1 MYNENYDK
9 LNELLTMRLDEA
21 ISKRTDFD
29 DYNCEPYLEAMKIK
43 EVINNI
49 DKQETELR
57 KTQMDIHCREN
68 SDNIKA
74 KIEEERLEIEKEKI
88 QMDIRCRENSDD
100 IKMKIEEKRLEV
112 EKEKTEMDIR
122 CRENSDNIKE
132 KIEKD
137 RLTIERDRLNAD
149 VQNSCIEHN
158 IEKSKNNSQTALRV
172 LEIAAAVVVAPIVE
186 HKFRKGFAKMICEF
200 EKDYNFTTT
209 AGRSLSKLFKL

>member
-21 ISKRTDFD
+21 ISNRTDFE
-29 DYNCEPYLEAMKIK
+29 DYNNEPYLEAMKIA

-49 DKQETELR
+49 DKQETELE
-57 KTQMDIHCREN
+57 KT
-68 SDNIKA
+68 K
-74 KIEEERLEIEKEKI
+74 
-88 QMDIRCRENSDD
+88 MDIRCRENSDD
-100 IKMKIEEKRLEV
+100 IKAKIER
-112 EKEKTEMDIR
+112 
-122 CRENSDNIKE
+122 
-132 KIEKD
+132 D

-149 VQNSCIEHN
+149 VQNSCIENN
-158 IEKSKNNSQTALRV
+158 IERSKNNSQTALRV

-186 HKFRKGFAKMICEF
+186 NKFRKGFAKMICEF

>member
-21 ISKRTDFD
+21 ISNRTDFE
-29 DYNCEPYLEAMKIK
+29 DYNNEPYLEAMKIA

-49 DKQETELR
+49 DKQETELE
-57 KTQMDIHCREN
+57 KT
-68 SDNIKA
+68 K
-74 KIEEERLEIEKEKI
+74 
-88 QMDIRCRENSDD
+88 MDIRCRENSDD
-100 IKMKIEEKRLEV
+100 IKAKIER
-112 EKEKTEMDIR
+112 
-122 CRENSDNIKE
+122 
-132 KIEKD
+132 D

-186 HKFRKGFAKMICEF
+186 NKFRKGFARMICEF

>member
-9 LNELLTMRLDEA
+9 LNELLGMRLDEA
-21 ISKRTDFD
+21 MSNKTSFTGYSDK
-29 DYNCEPYLEAMKIK
+29 PYLEAMKIA

-49 DKQETELR
+49 DKQETELE
-57 KTQMDIHCREN
+57 KTQMDIRSREN

-74 KIEEERLEIEKEKI
+74 KIER
-88 QMDIRCRENSDD
+88 
-100 IKMKIEEKRLEV
+100 
-112 EKEKTEMDIR
+112 
-122 CRENSDNIKE
+122 
-132 KIEKD
+132 D

>member
-21 ISKRTDFD
+21 ISNRTDFD
-29 DYNCEPYLEAMKIK
+29 DYNNEPYLEAMKIA

-49 DKQETELR
+49 DKQETELE
-57 KTQMDIHCREN
+57 KTKMDI
-68 SDNIKA
+68 K
-74 KIEEERLEIEKEKI
+74 
-88 QMDIRCRENSDD
+88 CRENSDD
-100 IKMKIEEKRLEV
+100 IKARIER
-112 EKEKTEMDIR
+112 
-122 CRENSDNIKE
+122 
-132 KIEKD
+132 D

-172 LEIAAAVVVAPIVE
+172 LEIAAAVVVAPILE

>member
-9 LNELLTMRLDEA
+9 LNELLGMRLDEA
-21 ISKRTDFD
+21 ISNRTDFD
-29 DYNCEPYLEAMKIK
+29 DYNNEPYLEAMKIA

-49 DKQETELR
+49 DKQETELE
-57 KTQMDIHCREN
+57 KT
-68 SDNIKA
+68 K
-74 KIEEERLEIEKEKI
+74 
-88 QMDIRCRENSDD
+88 MDIRCRENSDD
-100 IKMKIEEKRLEV
+100 IKAKIER
-112 EKEKTEMDIR
+112 
-122 CRENSDNIKE
+122 
-132 KIEKD
+132 D

>member
-21 ISKRTDFD
+21 ISNRTDFE
-29 DYNCEPYLEAMKIK
+29 DYNNEPYLEAMKIA

-49 DKQETELR
+49 DKQETELE
-57 KTQMDIHCREN
+57 KT
-68 SDNIKA
+68 K
-74 KIEEERLEIEKEKI
+74 
-88 QMDIRCRENSDD
+88 MDIRCRENSDD
-100 IKMKIEEKRLEV
+100 IKAKIEEE
-112 EKEKTEMDIR
+112 
-122 CRENSDNIKE
+122 
-132 KIEKD
+132 

>member
-21 ISKRTDFD
+21 ISNHTDFE
-29 DYNCEPYLEAMKIK
+29 DYNNEPYLEAMKIA

-49 DKQETELR
+49 AKQETELE
-57 KTQMDIHCREN
+57 KT
-68 SDNIKA
+68 K
-74 KIEEERLEIEKEKI
+74 
-88 QMDIRCRENSDD
+88 MDIRCRENSDD
-100 IKMKIEEKRLEV
+100 IKAKIER
-112 EKEKTEMDIR
+112 
-122 CRENSDNIKE
+122 
-132 KIEKD
+132 D

>member
-21 ISKRTDFD
+21 LSKHTYFD
-29 DYNCEPYLEAMKIK
+29 DYNTEPYLEAMKIA

-49 DKQETELR
+49 DKQETELE
-57 KTQMDIHCREN
+57 KT
-68 SDNIKA
+68 
-74 KIEEERLEIEKEKI
+74 

-100 IKMKIEEKRLEV
+100 IKAKIER
-112 EKEKTEMDIR
+112 
-122 CRENSDNIKE
+122 
-132 KIEKD
+132 D

>member
-9 LNELLTMRLDEA
+9 LNELLGMRLDEA
-21 ISKRTDFD
+21 ISNRTDFE
-29 DYNCEPYLEAMKIK
+29 DYNNEPYLEAMKIA

-49 DKQETELR
+49 DKQETELE
-57 KTQMDIHCREN
+57 KT
-68 SDNIKA
+68 K
-74 KIEEERLEIEKEKI
+74 
-88 QMDIRCRENSDD
+88 MDIRCRENSDD
-100 IKMKIEEKRLEV
+100 IKAKIER
-112 EKEKTEMDIR
+112 
-122 CRENSDNIKE
+122 
-132 KIEKD
+132 D

-172 LEIAAAVVVAPIVE
+172 LEIATAVVVAPIVE
-186 HKFRKGFAKMICEF
+186 NKFRKGFAKMICEF

>member
-21 ISKRTDFD
+21 ISNRTDFE
-29 DYNCEPYLEAMKIK
+29 DYNNEPYLEAMKIA

-49 DKQETELR
+49 DKQETELE
-57 KTQMDIHCREN
+57 KT
-68 SDNIKA
+68 K
-74 KIEEERLEIEKEKI
+74 
-88 QMDIRCRENSDD
+88 MDIRCRENSDD
-100 IKMKIEEKRLEV
+100 IKAKIER
-112 EKEKTEMDIR
+112 
-122 CRENSDNIKE
+122 
-132 KIEKD
+132 D

>member
-1 MYNENYDK
+1 MYNENYNK
-9 LNELLTMRLDEA
+9 LNELLGMRLDEA
-21 ISKRTDFD
+21 LSNRTDFD
-29 DYNCEPYLEAMKIK
+29 DYNIEPYIEAMKIA

-74 KIEEERLEIEKEKI
+74 KIEEERLEIEKEKF

-100 IKMKIEEKRLEV
+100 IK
-112 EKEKTEMDIR
+112 
-122 CRENSDNIKE
+122 E
-132 KIEKD
+132 KIEKE

-149 VQNSCIEHN
+149 VQNSCIENN
-158 IEKSKNNSQTALRV
+158 IERSKNNSQTALRV
-172 LEIAAAVVVAPIVE
+172 LEIAAAVVVTPIVE

>member
-9 LNELLTMRLDEA
+9 LNELLGMRLDEA
-21 ISKRTDFD
+21 ISNRTDFE
-29 DYNCEPYLEAMKIK
+29 DYNNEPYLEAMKIA

-49 DKQETELR
+49 DKQETELE
-57 KTQMDIHCREN
+57 KT
-68 SDNIKA
+68 K
-74 KIEEERLEIEKEKI
+74 
-88 QMDIRCRENSDD
+88 MDIRCRENSDD
-100 IKMKIEEKRLEV
+100 IKAKIER
-112 EKEKTEMDIR
+112 
-122 CRENSDNIKE
+122 
-132 KIEKD
+132 D

-172 LEIAAAVVVAPIVE
+172 LEIAAAVVVAPILE

>member
-21 ISKRTDFD
+21 ISNRTDFD
-29 DYNCEPYLEAMKIK
+29 DYNNEPYLEAMKIA

-49 DKQETELR
+49 DKQETELE
-57 KTQMDIHCREN
+57 KTKMDI
-68 SDNIKA
+68 K
-74 KIEEERLEIEKEKI
+74 
-88 QMDIRCRENSDD
+88 CRENSDD
-100 IKMKIEEKRLEV
+100 IKARIER
-112 EKEKTEMDIR
+112 
-122 CRENSDNIKE
+122 
-132 KIEKD
+132 D

-149 VQNSCIEHN
+149 VQNSCIEHD

-172 LEIAAAVVVAPIVE
+172 LEIAAAVVVAPILE

>member
-21 ISKRTDFD
+21 LSNRTDFD
-29 DYNCEPYLEAMKIK
+29 DYNTEPYLEAMKIA

-49 DKQETELR
+49 DKQETELE
-57 KTQMDIHCREN
+57 KTKMDIN
-68 SDNIKA
+68 Y
-74 KIEEERLEIEKEKI
+74 
-88 QMDIRCRENSDD
+88 RENSDD
-100 IKMKIEEKRLEV
+100 IKAKIE
-112 EKEKTEMDIR
+112 
-122 CRENSDNIKE
+122 RE
-132 KIEKD
+132 

-149 VQNSCIEHN
+149 VQNSCIEN
-158 IEKSKNNSQTALRV
+158 DIERSKNNSQTALRV

>member
-21 ISKRTDFD
+21 ISNRTDFE
-29 DYNCEPYLEAMKIK
+29 DYNNEPYLEAMKIA

-49 DKQETELR
+49 DKQETELE
-57 KTQMDIHCREN
+57 KT
-68 SDNIKA
+68 K
-74 KIEEERLEIEKEKI
+74 
-88 QMDIRCRENSDD
+88 MDIRCRENSDD
-100 IKMKIEEKRLEV
+100 IKAKIER
-112 EKEKTEMDIR
+112 
-122 CRENSDNIKE
+122 
-132 KIEKD
+132 D

-172 LEIAAAVVVAPIVE
+172 IEIAAAVVVAPILE

>member
-1 MYNENYDK
+1 MLYKMNKPSENMN
-9 LNELLTMRLDEA
+9 LSEVEINRMMHEQAVE
-21 ISKRTDFD
+21 
-29 DYNCEPYLEAMKIK
+29 DYNNEPYLEAMKIA

-49 DKQETELR
+49 DKQETELENT
-57 KTQMDIHCREN
+57 KMDI
-68 SDNIKA
+68 K
-74 KIEEERLEIEKEKI
+74 
-88 QMDIRCRENSDD
+88 CRENSDD
-100 IKMKIEEKRLEV
+100 IKAKIER
-112 EKEKTEMDIR
+112 
-122 CRENSDNIKE
+122 
-132 KIEKD
+132 D

-186 HKFRKGFAKMICEF
+186 NKFRKGFARMICEF

>member
-21 ISKRTDFD
+21 ISNRTDFE
-29 DYNCEPYLEAMKIK
+29 DYNNEPYLEAMKIA

-49 DKQETELR
+49 DKQETELE
-57 KTQMDIHCREN
+57 KT
-68 SDNIKA
+68 K
-74 KIEEERLEIEKEKI
+74 
-88 QMDIRCRENSDD
+88 MDIRCRENSDD
-100 IKMKIEEKRLEV
+100 IKAKIER
-112 EKEKTEMDIR
+112 
-122 CRENSDNIKE
+122 
-132 KIEKD
+132 D

-172 LEIAAAVVVAPIVE
+172 LEIAAAVVVAPILE

>member
-21 ISKRTDFD
+21 ISNRTDFD
-29 DYNCEPYLEAMKIK
+29 DYNNEPYLEAMKIA

-49 DKQETELR
+49 DKQETELE
-57 KTQMDIHCREN
+57 KT
-68 SDNIKA
+68 K
-74 KIEEERLEIEKEKI
+74 
-88 QMDIRCRENSDD
+88 MDIRCRENSDD
-100 IKMKIEEKRLEV
+100 IKAKIE
-112 EKEKTEMDIR
+112 
-122 CRENSDNIKE
+122 RE
-132 KIEKD
+132 

-172 LEIAAAVVVAPIVE
+172 LEIAAAVVVAPILE

>member
-21 ISKRTDFD
+21 ISNRTDFD
-29 DYNCEPYLEAMKIK
+29 DYNNEPYLEAMKIA

-49 DKQETELR
+49 DKQETELE
-57 KTQMDIHCREN
+57 KT
-68 SDNIKA
+68 K
-74 KIEEERLEIEKEKI
+74 
-88 QMDIRCRENSDD
+88 MDIRCRENSDD
-100 IKMKIEEKRLEV
+100 IKAKIER
-112 EKEKTEMDIR
+112 
-122 CRENSDNIKE
+122 
-132 KIEKD
+132 D

-186 HKFRKGFAKMICEF
+186 NKFRKGFARMICEF

>member
-21 ISKRTDFD
+21 ISNRTDFE
-29 DYNCEPYLEAMKIK
+29 DYNNEPYLEAMKIA

-49 DKQETELR
+49 DKQETELE
-57 KTQMDIHCREN
+57 KTKMDI
-68 SDNIKA
+68 K
-74 KIEEERLEIEKEKI
+74 
-88 QMDIRCRENSDD
+88 CRENSDD
-100 IKMKIEEKRLEV
+100 TKAKIER
-112 EKEKTEMDIR
+112 
-122 CRENSDNIKE
+122 
-132 KIEKD
+132 D
-137 RLTIERDRLNAD
+137 RLTIEKDRLNAD
-149 VQNSCIEHN
+149 VQNSCIEHD

>member
-21 ISKRTDFD
+21 ISNRTDFD
-29 DYNCEPYLEAMKIK
+29 DYNNEPYLEAMKIA

-49 DKQETELR
+49 DKQETELE
-57 KTQMDIHCREN
+57 KTKMDI
-68 SDNIKA
+68 K
-74 KIEEERLEIEKEKI
+74 
-88 QMDIRCRENSDD
+88 CRENSDD
-100 IKMKIEEKRLEV
+100 IKARIER
-112 EKEKTEMDIR
+112 
-122 CRENSDNIKE
+122 
-132 KIEKD
+132 D

>member
-21 ISKRTDFD
+21 LSNRTDFD
-29 DYNCEPYLEAMKIK
+29 DYNNAPYLEAMKIA

-49 DKQETELR
+49 DNQETELE
-57 KTQMDIHCREN
+57 KT
-68 SDNIKA
+68 K
-74 KIEEERLEIEKEKI
+74 
-88 QMDIRCRENSDD
+88 MDIRCRENSDD
-100 IKMKIEEKRLEV
+100 IKAKIER
-112 EKEKTEMDIR
+112 
-122 CRENSDNIKE
+122 
-132 KIEKD
+132 D

>member
-1 MYNENYDK
+1 MYNVNYDK
-9 LNELLTMRLDEA
+9 LNELLEIRLDEA
-21 ISKRTDFD
+21 LSQRTDFD
-29 DYNCEPYLEAMKIK
+29 DYNTEPYLEAMKIA

-49 DKQETELR
+49 DKQETELE
-57 KTQMDIHCREN
+57 KT
-68 SDNIKA
+68 K
-74 KIEEERLEIEKEKI
+74 
-88 QMDIRCRENSDD
+88 MDIRCRENSDD
-100 IKMKIEEKRLEV
+100 IKAK
-112 EKEKTEMDIR
+112 
-122 CRENSDNIKE
+122 
-132 KIEKD
+132 
-137 RLTIERDRLNAD
+137 IERDRLNAD

>member
-9 LNELLTMRLDEA
+9 LNELLTLRLDEA
-21 ISKRTDFD
+21 ISNRTDFE
-29 DYNCEPYLEAMKIK
+29 DYNNEPYLEAMKIA

-49 DKQETELR
+49 DKQETELE
-57 KTQMDIHCREN
+57 KT
-68 SDNIKA
+68 K
-74 KIEEERLEIEKEKI
+74 
-88 QMDIRCRENSDD
+88 MDIRCRENSDD
-100 IKMKIEEKRLEV
+100 TKAKIE
-112 EKEKTEMDIR
+112 
-122 CRENSDNIKE
+122 RE
-132 KIEKD
+132 

-149 VQNSCIEHN
+149 MQNSCIEHN

-186 HKFRKGFAKMICEF
+186 NKFRKGFAKMICEF

>member
-21 ISKRTDFD
+21 ISNRTDFE
-29 DYNCEPYLEAMKIK
+29 DYNNEPYLEAMKIA

-49 DKQETELR
+49 DKQETELE
-57 KTQMDIHCREN
+57 KT
-68 SDNIKA
+68 K
-74 KIEEERLEIEKEKI
+74 
-88 QMDIRCRENSDD
+88 MDIRCRENSDD
-100 IKMKIEEKRLEV
+100 IKAKIER
-112 EKEKTEMDIR
+112 
-122 CRENSDNIKE
+122 
-132 KIEKD
+132 D

-158 IEKSKNNSQTALRV
+158 IEKSKNNSQTTLRV

>member
-21 ISKRTDFD
+21 ISNRTDFE
-29 DYNCEPYLEAMKIK
+29 DYNNEPYLEAMKIA

-49 DKQETELR
+49 DKQETELE
-57 KTQMDIHCREN
+57 KT
-68 SDNIKA
+68 K
-74 KIEEERLEIEKEKI
+74 
-88 QMDIRCRENSDD
+88 MDIRCRENSDD
-100 IKMKIEEKRLEV
+100 IKARIER
-112 EKEKTEMDIR
+112 
-122 CRENSDNIKE
+122 
-132 KIEKD
+132 D

-186 HKFRKGFAKMICEF
+186 NKFRKGFAKMICEF

>member
-21 ISKRTDFD
+21 ISNRTDFD
-29 DYNCEPYLEAMKIK
+29 DYNNEPYLEAMKIA
-43 EVINNI
+43 EVINSI
-49 DKQETELR
+49 DKQETELE
-57 KTQMDIHCREN
+57 KTKMDI
-68 SDNIKA
+68 K
-74 KIEEERLEIEKEKI
+74 
-88 QMDIRCRENSDD
+88 CRENSDD
-100 IKMKIEEKRLEV
+100 IKAKIER
-112 EKEKTEMDIR
+112 
-122 CRENSDNIKE
+122 
-132 KIEKD
+132 D

-158 IEKSKNNSQTALRV
+158 IEKGKNNSQTALRV

>member
-21 ISKRTDFD
+21 ISNRTDFE
-29 DYNCEPYLEAMKIK
+29 DYNNESYLEAMKIA

-49 DKQETELR
+49 DKQETELE
-57 KTQMDIHCREN
+57 KT
-68 SDNIKA
+68 K
-74 KIEEERLEIEKEKI
+74 
-88 QMDIRCRENSDD
+88 MDIRCRENSDD
-100 IKMKIEEKRLEV
+100 IKAKIER
-112 EKEKTEMDIR
+112 
-122 CRENSDNIKE
+122 
-132 KIEKD
+132 D

>member
-21 ISKRTDFD
+21 ISNRTDFE
-29 DYNCEPYLEAMKIK
+29 DYNNEPYLEAMKIA

-49 DKQETELR
+49 DKQETELE
-57 KTQMDIHCREN
+57 KTKMDI
-68 SDNIKA
+68 K
-74 KIEEERLEIEKEKI
+74 
-88 QMDIRCRENSDD
+88 CRENSDD
-100 IKMKIEEKRLEV
+100 IKAKIER
-112 EKEKTEMDIR
+112 
-122 CRENSDNIKE
+122 
-132 KIEKD
+132 D

-149 VQNSCIEHN
+149 MQNSCIEHN

>member
-9 LNELLTMRLDEA
+9 LNELLGMRLDEA
-21 ISKRTDFD
+21 ISNRTDFE
-29 DYNCEPYLEAMKIK
+29 DYNSEPYLEAMKIA

-49 DKQETELR
+49 DKQETELE
-57 KTQMDIHCREN
+57 KTKMDI
-68 SDNIKA
+68 K
-74 KIEEERLEIEKEKI
+74 
-88 QMDIRCRENSDD
+88 CRENSDD
-100 IKMKIEEKRLEV
+100 IKAKIER
-112 EKEKTEMDIR
+112 
-122 CRENSDNIKE
+122 
-132 KIEKD
+132 D

-172 LEIAAAVVVAPIVE
+172 LEIAAAVVVAPILE

>member
-9 LNELLTMRLDEA
+9 LNELLGMRLDEA
-21 ISKRTDFD
+21 ISNRTDFE
-29 DYNCEPYLEAMKIK
+29 DYNNEPYLEAMKIA

-49 DKQETELR
+49 DKQETELE
-57 KTQMDIHCREN
+57 KTKMDI
-68 SDNIKA
+68 K
-74 KIEEERLEIEKEKI
+74 
-88 QMDIRCRENSDD
+88 CRENSDD
-100 IKMKIEEKRLEV
+100 IKA
-112 EKEKTEMDIR
+112 
-122 CRENSDNIKE
+122 
-132 KIEKD
+132 KIEKE

>member
-9 LNELLTMRLDEA
+9 LNELLGMRLDEA
-21 ISKRTDFD
+21 MSKRTDFD
-29 DYNCEPYLEAMKIK
+29 DYNTEPYLEAMKIA

-49 DKQETELR
+49 DKQETELE
-57 KTQMDIHCREN
+57 KT
-68 SDNIKA
+68 K
-74 KIEEERLEIEKEKI
+74 
-88 QMDIRCRENSDD
+88 MDIRCRENSDD
-100 IKMKIEEKRLEV
+100 IKAKIER
-112 EKEKTEMDIR
+112 
-122 CRENSDNIKE
+122 
-132 KIEKD
+132 D

-172 LEIAAAVVVAPIVE
+172 IEIAAAVVVAPILE

>member
-21 ISKRTDFD
+21 ISNRTDFD
-29 DYNCEPYLEAMKIK
+29 DYNTEPYLEAMKIA

-49 DKQETELR
+49 DKQETELE
-57 KTQMDIHCREN
+57 KT
-68 SDNIKA
+68 K
-74 KIEEERLEIEKEKI
+74 
-88 QMDIRCRENSDD
+88 MDIRCRENSDD
-100 IKMKIEEKRLEV
+100 IKAKIER
-112 EKEKTEMDIR
+112 
-122 CRENSDNIKE
+122 
-132 KIEKD
+132 D

-158 IEKSKNNSQTALRV
+158 IEKSQNNSQTALRV

>member
-21 ISKRTDFD
+21 ISNRTDFE
-29 DYNCEPYLEAMKIK
+29 DYNNEPYLEAMKIA

-49 DKQETELR
+49 DKQETELE
-57 KTQMDIHCREN
+57 KTKMDI
-68 SDNIKA
+68 K
-74 KIEEERLEIEKEKI
+74 
-88 QMDIRCRENSDD
+88 CRENSDD
-100 IKMKIEEKRLEV
+100 IKAKIER
-112 EKEKTEMDIR
+112 
-122 CRENSDNIKE
+122 
-132 KIEKD
+132 D
-137 RLTIERDRLNAD
+137 RLTIEKDRLNAD
-149 VQNSCIEHN
+149 VQNSCIEHD

>member
-9 LNELLTMRLDEA
+9 LNELLGMRLDEA
-21 ISKRTDFD
+21 MSKRTDFD
-29 DYNCEPYLEAMKIK
+29 DYNTEPYLEAMKIA

-49 DKQETELR
+49 DKQETELE
-57 KTQMDIHCREN
+57 KTQMDIRSREN

-74 KIEEERLEIEKEKI
+74 KIER
-88 QMDIRCRENSDD
+88 
-100 IKMKIEEKRLEV
+100 
-112 EKEKTEMDIR
+112 
-122 CRENSDNIKE
+122 
-132 KIEKD
+132 D

>member
-9 LNELLTMRLDEA
+9 LNELLGMRLDEA
-21 ISKRTDFD
+21 ISNRTDFE
-29 DYNCEPYLEAMKIK
+29 DYNNEPYLEAMKIA

-49 DKQETELR
+49 DKQETELE
-57 KTQMDIHCREN
+57 KTKMDI
-68 SDNIKA
+68 K
-74 KIEEERLEIEKEKI
+74 
-88 QMDIRCRENSDD
+88 CRENSDD
-100 IKMKIEEKRLEV
+100 IKARIER
-112 EKEKTEMDIR
+112 
-122 CRENSDNIKE
+122 
-132 KIEKD
+132 D

-186 HKFRKGFAKMICEF
+186 NKFRKGFAKMICEF